1 MNQINKTG
9 SSVRFKHNLE
19 FGKRVQRP
27 ENDEFTKIWGVGR
40 LCSVGDSSMK
50 DIINSLKEQ
59 IAVHILVIFNWANV
73 YLLRYLLIISDI
85 IRLYLYYQF

>member
-73 YLLRYLLIISDI
+73 YPTEVSNYLLIISDI
-85 IRLYLYYQF
+85 IRLYL

>member
-9 SSVRFKHNLE
+9 FSVRFTKHNFE

-27 ENDEFTKIWGVGR
+27 ENDEFSQIWGVGR

-59 IAVHILVIFNWANV
+59 IAVHILVNFNWANV
-73 YLLRYLLIISDI
+73 YLLSIY
-85 IRLYLYYQF
+85 

>member
-27 ENDEFTKIWGVGR
+27 ENDEFTKI
-40 LCSVGDSSMK
+40 
-50 DIINSLKEQ
+50 
-59 IAVHILVIFNWANV
+59 
-73 YLLRYLLIISDI
+73 
-85 IRLYLYYQF
+85 